1 LGWELNMRD
10 ILEAEIASLEELAG
24 QLKGLSEMKPRIAD
38 AEYPPKNSESFRRK
52 ALEHNRDAIA
62 ALTAAHTLK
71 IILAARTKTEQIAL
85 MRHYVLEFG
94 QQASRDAKLSKSLA
108 DDDPLKAKID
118 DSVSSSTFVVSTLN
132 GILSDIAPAPAYVSP
147 STTVHPTIAG
157 RLGQVLSWAAI
168 LVALATLGL
177 FLVFAINDPNQ
188 ASVFLIIGTVIA
200 AVICGLRYVVAG
212 S

>member
-1 LGWELNMRD
+1 MAADPSAEVVERKLTELGWELNMRD
-10 ILEAEIASLEELAG
+10 ILEAKIASLEERAG
-24 QLKGLSEMKPRIAD
+24 QLKGLSEFKQRIAED
-38 AEYPPKNSESFRRK
+38 TEAPPENPESFRRK
-52 ALEHNRDAIA
+52 ALEHKRDAFA
-62 ALTAAHTLK
+62 ALTAANTLK
-71 IILAARTKTEQIAL
+71 VILDQRTKKEQIAL

-94 QQASRDAKLSKSLA
+94 QSASRD
-108 DDDPLKAKID
+108 DDAQ
-118 DSVSSSTFVVSTLN
+118 SATFVVSTLN

-200 AVICGLRYVVAG
+200 AVLCGLRYVVAG

>member
-1 LGWELNMRD
+1 MRD

-38 AEYPPKNSESFRRK
+38 AEYPPKNPESFRRK

-132 GILSDIAPAPAYVSP
+132 GILSDIAPAPAYVS
-147 STTVHPTIAG
+147 
-157 RLGQVLSWAAI
+157 
-168 LVALATLGL
+168 
-177 FLVFAINDPNQ
+177 Q
-188 ASVFLIIGTVIA
+188 A
-200 AVICGLRYVVAG
+200 LRYIQRLRVGSVRCLAG
-212 S
+212 PRSSSRSQHWDYFSYSRSTILIRLVCFL

>member
-1 LGWELNMRD
+1 MRD
-10 ILEAEIASLEELAG
+10 ILEAKIASLEELAG
-24 QLKGLSEMKPRIAD
+24 QLKGLSEMKQRIAED
-38 AEYPPKNSESFRRK
+38 AEYPPKNPESFWQK
-52 ALEHNRDAIA
+52 ALEHKRDAIA
-62 ALTAAHTLK
+62 AITAAHTLK

-108 DDDPLKAKID
+108 YEDPLKAKTD

-147 STTVHPTIAG
+147 STTVHATIAG
-157 RLGQVLSWAAI
+157 RLGQVLNWAAT

-177 FLVFAINDPNQ
+177 FLVLAFYEPNQ

-200 AVICGLRYVVAG
+200 VVIWLVGRGLRFILVG